1 MRKITKKERIRDVL
15 RNLSNRLNVPV
26 ATRNGGRELAPELES
41 YWRAHNRW
49 IEEEMNKG
57 LNVEPIKVHGR
68 KKRGMLSIV
77 LPNRM
82 DFYQNYD
89 QSIRT
94 LTAIRK
100 CTDLFTKFNGKKIPS
115 RAFKIGRVKFDNLRS
130 ISTSSA
136 LVLTAEISRWNATIK
151 NKLIPMTSTW
161 DGEILKQFTQ
171 LGFFDLFKNKPAE
184 VCNIG
189 GFKTSLNFVKYI
201 KGSCIDPEDAK
212 LKKKELKREIV
223 SLVGDDITKWTILH
237 SGISEAVTNV
247 THHAY
252 PSDDSVVNDKSW
264 YLTGSFNRI
273 TNEMKIAFYDQ
284 GIGIPN
290 SLPTSTVWEK
300 AVAYFGSL
308 NIPLADRK
316 LDEVLLKAAMSIDRT
331 STGKSD
337 RGKGLQDLVEFIK
350 ERGEGYISVISYKG
364 LYKFQIKNGLESV
377 KTASF
382 GMPLCGTL
390 IIWSVTLNP

>member
-1 MRKITKKERIRDVL
+1 MRKMSKKERNRDVL
-15 RNLSNRLNVPV
+15 RELRNRLGDKVIRPHLNNSLTTDLV
-26 ATRNGGRELAPELES
+26 R
-41 YWRAHNRW
+41 YWKSHNRW
-49 IEEEMNKG
+49 IEDEMKNG
-57 LNVEPIKVHGR
+57 LNVEQIKVKG
-68 KKRGMLSIV
+68 KNKRGMLSIV
-77 LPNRM
+77 LPSRM

-100 CTDLFTKFNGKKIPS
+100 CTDLFSKFSGKRIPS
-115 RAFKIGRVKFDNLRS
+115 RAYKIGRVNFDNLRS

-136 LVLTAEISRWNATIK
+136 LVLTAEISRWNSIIK
-151 NKLIPMTSTW
+151 NKLKPMTSNW
-161 DGEILKQFTQ
+161 DRDILKQFTQ
-171 LGFFDLFKNKPAE
+171 LGFFDLFKNKPKGD
-184 VCNIG
+184 CSIS

-201 KGSCIDPEDAK
+201 KGSCVDPEDAK

-252 PSDDSVVNDKSW
+252 PSGDTAVKDKSW

-290 SLPTSTVWEK
+290 SLPTSTIWEK
-300 AVAYFGSL
+300 AVAYFGRL
-308 NIPLADRK
+308 NVPLADRK

-364 LYKFQIKNGLESV
+364 LYKFQIKNGVEYV